1 MTHIR
6 PAPTPS
12 PDAHQPFGARS
23 DDPPPPAAPRPDV
36 QWPDPSPL
44 DPWWTQVMTR
54 HDRR

>member
-23 DDPPPPAAPRPDV
+23 DDPPPPAAPDLMCSGPI
-36 QWPDPSPL
+36 PAPSIPGG
-44 DPWWTQVMTR
+44 PR
-54 HDRR
+54 S